1 MEYLGEE
8 KKATIV
14 LADDHEVVRSGIR
27 RLLSMDKNL
36 VIIDEASDGEEAVD
50 LVNYHKPD
58 IAMLDI
64 LMPRMNG
71 IIAAEKI
78 KQQNRGIFVVMLTAF
93 EDYKHI
99 DNALSAGADAYLSK
113 NVTARELIDSL
124 WLVMKGERV
133 LSKSIVRALQKKVF
147 ADNDEE
153 ESHIIITKR
162 EQEILDLVAAGK
174 TSSEIADGL
183 NISVRTVESHRYN
196 LMQKLGAKNTA
207 ALVRYAVS
215 NRDYLKDLS

>member
-1 MEYLGEE
+1 MEFLGEE
-8 KKATIV
+8 KKVTIV

-27 RLLSMDKNL
+27 RLLSIDKKL
-36 VIIDEASDGEEAVD
+36 VIIDEASDGEEAVE

-133 LSKSIVRALQKKVF
+133 LSKSIVRALQKKF
-147 ADNDEE
+147 SADNNEE

-174 TSSEIADGL
+174 TSSEIADSL

-215 NRDYLKDLS
+215 NRDYLKDLE

>member
-27 RLLSMDKNL
+27 RLLSMDKQL
-36 VIIDEASDGEEAVD
+36 VIIDEASDGEEAVQ
-50 LVNYHKPD
+50 LVDYHKPD

-133 LSKSIVRALQKKVF
+133 LSKSIVRALQKKVS
-147 ADNDEE
+147 ADNNEE
-153 ESHIIITKR
+153 ESHIIITRR

-174 TSSEIADGL
+174 TSAEIADSL

-215 NRDYLKDLS
+215 NRDYLKDLE

>member
-1 MEYLGEE
+1 MEFLGEE
-8 KKATIV
+8 KKVTIV

-27 RLLSMDKNL
+27 RLLSIDKKL
-36 VIIDEASDGEEAVD
+36 VIIDEASDGEEAVE

-99 DNALSAGADAYLSK
+99 DDALSAGADAYLSK

-133 LSKSIVRALQKKVF
+133 LSKSIVRALQKKVS
-147 ADNDEE
+147 ADNNEE

-162 EQEILDLVAAGK
+162 EQEILDMVAAGK
-174 TSSEIADGL
+174 TSSEIADSL

-215 NRDYLKDLS
+215 NRDYLKDLE